1 MAQHTDALHSYRQA
15 LATYDQ
21 ALQLA
26 PNLVQCL
33 NNKGTVLAKLCIL
46 HTQLE
51 QYPEALHSYEQAL
64 ATYDHALYL
73 APDDTYIHKNKGLVL
88 HRLGFL
94 QARRSLQVRLSEN
107 IEALKSWQGAVAAFS
122 CYLTIVTGDEYI
134 RNLRDLLQ
142 KFLDN
147 L

>member
-1 MAQHTDALHSYRQA
+1 MAQQEELKRIVLFFDAHEAFWGHQRDLPEEVFFQRDEW
-15 LATYDQ
+15 LR
-21 ALQLA
+21 
-26 PNLVQCL
+26 CL
-33 NNKGTVLAKLCIL
+33 LRA
-46 HTQLE
+46 
-51 QYPEALHSYEQAL
+51 
-64 ATYDHALYL
+64 HALYL

-88 HRLGFL
+88 HMLGFL

-107 IEALKSWQGAVAAFS
+107 IEALESWQGAVAAFS
-122 CYLTIVTGDEYI
+122 CYLTIATGDEYI